1 MRDAKQTLAIEIGRR
16 PTRFD
21 WALFGVFVP
30 VVTMIVD
37 QWTKYAA
44 TKFFKVPMNVCE
56 VTPNPGF
63 DVDMIWVMDL
73 ALVCNFGI
81 SWGLL
86 QGDSQFKRWGL
97 TAFAF
102 AMCGVLLYIFK
113 QSRDNLTRFSLGLV
127 IGGAVGNGI
136 DRFLFGAV
144 TDFIDFGD
152 IGFHWVFN
160 IADSAITVGVIGLI
174 LASFK
179 MDKLEKSLKLS
190 PE

>member
-1 MRDAKQTLAIEIGRR
+1 MEDTKNTVEIELGQLPKRRDWTLFA
-16 PTRFD
+16 
-21 WALFGVFVP
+21 VFVP
-30 VVTMIVD
+30 IVTVILD
-37 QWTKYAA
+37 QWSKFAA
-44 TKFFKVPMNVCE
+44 TRFFKVPMNVCE
-56 VTPNPGF
+56 TTPNPGF
-63 DVDMIWVMDL
+63 DTDMFWVMDL

-86 QGDSQFKRWGL
+86 QGDSAFKRWGL

-102 AMCGVLLYIFK
+102 AMCAVLLFVFRT
-113 QSRDNLTRFSLGLV
+113 SRDNLTRASLGLV
-127 IGGAVGNGI
+127 IGGAIGNGI

-174 LASFK
+174 LASFH
-179 MDKLEKSLKLS
+179 MDRLEKNLKATS
-190 PE
+190 Q